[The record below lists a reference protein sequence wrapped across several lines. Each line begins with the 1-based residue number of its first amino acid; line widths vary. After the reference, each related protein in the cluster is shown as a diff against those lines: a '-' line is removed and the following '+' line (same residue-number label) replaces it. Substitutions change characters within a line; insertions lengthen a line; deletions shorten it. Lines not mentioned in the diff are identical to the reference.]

1 MLAILPIIV
10 LFVLFFLNIPIAFAL
25 MGSSL
30 FYFIFINTS
39 MPMEMVIQQFV
50 TSIESFPYLAV
61 PFFIMVGSV
70 MNYSGISEALMDF
83 ADVLVGHT
91 RGGLAQ
97 VNVLLS
103 AFMGGI
109 SGSANAD
116 AAMQSKILVPEMV
129 KKGFSKPFSA
139 AITAASSAV
148 SPVIPPGTNLILYAI
163 IANVSVG
170 NMFLAAYM
178 PGILMTIALMIAVQI
193 IAVRRKYVPNRDKM
207 ASPWDM
213 FKQFLKSI
221 WALFIPLGI
230 IMGMRL
236 GMFTPTEAGGIAVL
250 FSVFVGFFIYKKL
263 KLKHL
268 PEIFMDTVKGTGA
281 VMIIISSAKVF
292 GYYLTL
298 ERIPQM
304 ITEALMN
311 MTSSPIVLLMV
322 INLLLLFIGMFIEG
336 GAALVILAPLL
347 VPVVKVFGID
357 PVHFGMIFIVN
368 IMIGGLT
375 PPFGSMM
382 FTVCSIVGVTIEEFI
397 KEVWPFI
404 LALLVVLLIVT
415 YSEGVALFTLN
426 LPDHFETFK
435 NIVMGLFN

>member
-1 MLAILPIIV
+1 MLALLPIVV
-10 LFVLFFLNIPIAFAL
+10 LFILFFLNIPIAFAL

-50 TSIESFPYLAV
+50 TSVESFPYLAV
-61 PFFIMVGSV
+61 PFFIMVGTV

-103 AFMGGI
+103 ALMGGI

-116 AAMQSKILVPEMV
+116 AAMQSKMLVPEMI

-139 AITAASSAV
+139 AVTAASSAV

-178 PGILMTIALMIAVQI
+178 PGILMTIALMITVQI

-207 ASPWDM
+207 ASVLEIL
-213 FKQFLKSI
+213 KQFIKSI
-221 WALFIPLGI
+221 WALFIPFGI
-230 IMGMRL
+230 IMGMRR

-250 FSVFVGFFIYKKL
+250 FSMIVGFFVYRKL
-263 KLKHL
+263 KIRHI
-268 PEIFMDTVKGTGA
+268 PEILMDTVKGTGA

-298 ERIPQM
+298 ERIPQI
-304 ITEALMN
+304 ITEGLMN

-357 PVHFGMIFIVN
+357 PIHFGMIFIVN

-382 FTVCSIVGVTIEEFI
+382 FTVCTILDVKLEDFVR
-397 KEVWPFI
+397 EVWPFI
-404 LALLVVLLIVT
+404 FALLVVLLMVT
-415 YSEGVALFTLN
+415 YSEGIALFTLN
-426 LPDHFETFK
+426 LFSR
-435 NIVMGLFN
+435 

>member
-1 MLAILPIIV
+1 MLELSPIIV
-10 LFVLFFLNIPIAFAL
+10 LFTLFFLNIPIAFAL
-25 MGSSL
+25 IGASL
-30 FYFIFINTS
+30 FYFIFINSS

-50 TSIESFPYLAV
+50 TSVESFPYLAV
-61 PFFIMVGSV
+61 PFFIMLGSV
-70 MNYSGISEALMDF
+70 MNYSGISEALMSF
-83 ADVLVGHT
+83 ANTLVGHM

-103 AFMGGI
+103 ALMGGI

-139 AITAASSAV
+139 AVTAASSAV

-163 IANVSVG
+163 IAGVTVG
-170 NMFLAAYM
+170 DMFLAAYT
-178 PGILMTIALMIAVQI
+178 PGILMTISMAITVAI
-193 IAVRRKYVPNRDKM
+193 ISKRRDYKPSRDKM
-207 ASPWDM
+207 ASAGEIIIE
-213 FKQFLKSI
+213 FIKSV
-221 WALFIPLGI
+221 WALFIPFAI
-230 IMGMRL
+230 ILGMRL
-236 GMFTPTEAGGIAVL
+236 GVFTPTEAGGIAVL
-250 FSVFVGFFIYKKL
+250 FSLVVGFLVYKKL
-263 KLKHL
+263 KLEHL
-268 PEIFMDTVKGTGA
+268 PIILKDTVKGTGA
-281 VMIIISSAKVF
+281 VIIIIASAKVF

-304 ITEALMN
+304 ITEALMT
-311 MTSSPIVLLMV
+311 MTDSPFVLLMV
-322 INLLLLFIGMFIEG
+322 INIMLLVIGMFIEG

-347 VPVVKVFGID
+347 VPAVKALGVD

-382 FTVCSIVGVTIEEFI
+382 FTVCSIIGVTLEDFI

-404 LALLVVLLIVT
+404 VALLAVLLLIT
-415 YSEGVALFTLN
+415 YSEGIALFSLN
-426 LPDHFETFK
+426 LFR
-435 NIVMGLFN
+435 

>member
-1 MLAILPIIV
+1 MQALLPVIV

-91 RGGLAQ
+91 KGGLAQ

-139 AITAASSAV
+139 AITAASSAI

-193 IAVRRKYVPNRDKM
+193 IAVKRDYKPNRDKM
-207 ASPWDM
+207 SSVLEIL
-213 FKQFLKSI
+213 KQFLKSI

-230 IMGMRL
+230 IMGMRR

-250 FSVFVGFFIYKKL
+250 FSVVVGFFVYKKL
-263 KLKHL
+263 KLHHIPIIL
-268 PEIFMDTVKGTGA
+268 MDTVKGTGA

-304 ITEALMN
+304 ITEGLMN

-347 VPVVKVFGID
+347 VPAVKVYGID
-357 PVHFGMIFIVN
+357 PIHFGMIFIVN

-382 FTVCSIVGVTIEEFI
+382 FTVCSIVGVTIEDFI

-404 LALLVVLLIVT
+404 LALLVVLLMVT
-415 YSEGVALFTLN
+415 YSEGLALFTLN
-426 LPDHFETFK
+426 LFSK
-435 NIVMGLFN
+435 

>member
-1 MLAILPIIV
+1 MEALYPIIV
-10 LFVLFFLNIPIAFAL
+10 LFVLFFLNIPIAYAL
-25 MGSSL
+25 MGASL
-30 FYFIFINTS
+30 FYFIFINNT
-39 MPMEMVIQQFV
+39 MPMELVIQQFI
-50 TSIESFPYLAV
+50 TSVESFPYLAV

-70 MNYSGISEALMDF
+70 MNYSGISEALMNF
-83 ADVLVGHT
+83 AEVMVGHL

-103 AFMGGI
+103 ALMGGI

-116 AAMQSKILVPEMV
+116 AAMQSKILVPEME

-139 AITAASSAV
+139 AITAASSAI

-163 IANVSVG
+163 IANVAVG
-170 NMFLAAYM
+170 DMFLAAYM
-178 PGILMTIALMIAVQI
+178 PGILMAIALMIAVHI
-193 IAVRRKYVPNRDKM
+193 LSIKRDYRPSRDKR
-207 ASPWDM
+207 ASLKEM
-213 FKQFLKSI
+213 SLQFVKSI
-221 WALFIPLGI
+221 WALLIPFGI

-236 GMFTPTEAGGIAVL
+236 GMFTPTEAGAIAVL
-250 FSVFVGFFIYKKL
+250 FSVIVGFFVYKKL
-263 KLKHL
+263 KLKHIPIIL
-268 PEIFMDTVKGTGA
+268 RDTVKSTGA

-304 ITEALMN
+304 VTEFLMN
-311 MTSSPIVLLMV
+311 MTDSPIVLLLV
-322 INLLLLFIGMFIEG
+322 INLMLLFIGMFIEG

-347 VPVVKVFGID
+347 VPAVKVFGID

-382 FTVCSIVGVTIEEFI
+382 FTVCSIVNVTLEDFI

-404 LALLVVLLIVT
+404 LALLAVLLIVT
-415 YSEGVALFTLN
+415 YSESIALFTLN
-426 LPDHFETFK
+426 LF
-435 NIVMGLFN
+435 